1 MLKKKELPKKILK
14 RMMVV
19 MMEYVHHHRAIRSE
33 IEDKFYRE
41 KNYMKKLIVYS
52 KE

>member
-14 RMMVV
+14 RMMAV
-19 MMEYVHHHRAIRSE
+19 MMEYVHHRAIRSE